1 LEREAYSRL
10 PQTLAIMESMIETDH
25 RFNSYLT
32 EVELIS
38 QTGISFHEWL
48 QLNPSTEIKPEGTEL
63 IFIVKQLDNG

>member
-1 LEREAYSRL
+1 
-10 PQTLAIMESMIETDH
+10 MIETDH